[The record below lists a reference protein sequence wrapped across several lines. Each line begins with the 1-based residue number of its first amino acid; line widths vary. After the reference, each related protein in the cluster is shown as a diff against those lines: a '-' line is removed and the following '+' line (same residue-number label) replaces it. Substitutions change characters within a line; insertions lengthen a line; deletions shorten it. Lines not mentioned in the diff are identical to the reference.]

1 MSYYV
6 YCQHIDSGR
15 VDYVNSYETM
25 KEAVERIRINLNID
39 AQSCSKNE
47 YYYFIKQRG

>member
-15 VDYVNSYETM
+15 VNYVNSYDTM
-25 KEAVERIRINLNID
+25 KEAVNKIRNLLNMD
-39 AQSCSKNE
+39 AQGYEKNE